1 MKSNMILPIIILVF
15 VITNGYFVVKSV
27 SENNYEQASFLVLM
41 LIMNILLFPEI
52 LSCRTKGD

>member
-1 MKSNMILPIIILVF
+1 MEEIVAGF